1 MAQEQ
6 HSGFTLTG
14 DIEPNGH
21 KYGSATTYILVDTTN
36 NKIQLWVNGVL
47 VQEFS

>member
-1 MAQEQ
+1 MTLEE
-6 HSGFTLTG
+6 HSGFKQIG

>member
-1 MAQEQ
+1 MSEQ
-6 HSGFTLTG
+6 HSGFTLLG

-21 KYGSATTYILVDTTN
+21 KIGSATTYIFVDTSN
-36 NKIQLWVNGVL
+36 NKIQMYVNGVL